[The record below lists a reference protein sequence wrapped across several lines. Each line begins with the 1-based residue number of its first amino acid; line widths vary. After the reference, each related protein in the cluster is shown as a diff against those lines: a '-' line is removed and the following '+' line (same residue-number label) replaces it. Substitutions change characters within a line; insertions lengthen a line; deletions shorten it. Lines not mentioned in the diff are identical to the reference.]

1 MPSHRVENGLWTAMG
16 LLGMVTP
23 AQAPCISGAHPWTI
37 DQCRL
42 FSTDQKSRSDWS
54 LKSDP
59 KNQGATLGPPWN
71 PWGLSSFKCRFTI
84 FMGIVCTC
92 KIRILKSWDPWDH
105 WCRRN
110 YKYFFLLLLYTSID
124 CAFIVFSMLPS
135 VRLGRLGLSLLMFFS
150 WPLQQPTSA
159 IFNRACCKTMGK
171 SCGKSSRLYI

>member
-16 LLGMVTP
+16 SLGMVTP

-42 FSTDQKSRSDWS
+42 FSTDQKSRSDRS
-54 LKSDP
+54 LNSDP

-71 PWGLSSFKCRFTI
+71 SWVSPVSNAASPFSP
-84 FMGIVCTC
+84 MGHGDSLY
-92 KIRILKSWDPWDH
+92 KIRILKSWDPWDPWIP

-124 CAFIVFSMLPS
+124 CAFIVFSMMPS
-135 VRLGRLGLSLLMFFS
+135 VRLGRLGLSFYVFFMATPTANFCHFQQGLL
-150 WPLQQPTSA
+150 Q
-159 IFNRACCKTMGK
+159 NNG
-171 SCGKSSRLYI
+171 